1 MSLPAR
7 ARRIR
12 RVPALLLLSV
22 LLTLAIPVAPIQPPV
37 HANPSSPEVSTE
49 KLPFAQIGTSF
60 NPDRAAYLGL
70 DYQTAYDRLLA
81 LNFKVIRLSAYWSQV
96 DEVGYGR
103 LDWLVR
109 RSEEAR
115 QPIVISVG
123 MKGAGWPEFYIPKRY
138 SPELPDGSDVSTD
151 HVLRSGAVQF
161 VGETVERYR
170 DSDVLVAWQ
179 VENEPLNPAGP
190 RRWWIGR
197 PTVEQEV
204 AAVKARDERPVIV
217 NAFGSFNMLFDRYSN
232 RNGIDLKRLLG
243 FESDTAE
250 NQSLETIDPGDI
262 LGLDVYTRIGY
273 NFLGREAVASAS
285 SNWAGTAGHW
295 RQQALKQGKSAW
307 ITEVQAEPWETS
319 NKTLA
324 SPRSTTAADIVDRV
338 NALRAQGYT
347 TILLWG
353 AEYWLW
359 RSDDAD
365 TSWLDAVQ
373 GVLAANNAAPPL
385 LPGSAGASS

>member
-1 MSLPAR
+1 VSLPAR
-7 ARRIR
+7 VRRIR
-12 RVPALLLLSV
+12 RIPALLLLSV

-37 HANPSSPEVSTE
+37 HANPSSPGMNTD
-49 KLPFAQIGTSF
+49 KLPFAQIGASF
-60 NPDRAAYLGL
+60 NPARAAYLGL
-70 DYQTAYDRLLA
+70 DYQVAYDRLLA

-96 DEVGYGR
+96 DEVGYDR

-123 MKGAGWPEFYIPKRY
+123 MKGVGWPEFYIPKRY
-138 SPELPDGSDVSTD
+138 SPELPDGSDISSD

-161 VGETVERYR
+161 VAETVERYR

-197 PTVEQEV
+197 PTLEQEV
-204 AAVKARDERPVIV
+204 AAVKARDQRPVVV

-250 NQSLETIDPGDI
+250 NQSLETIDSGDI

-273 NFLGREAVASAS
+273 SFLGRDAVASAN

-295 RQQALKQGKSAW
+295 RQQALKQGKGAW

-324 SPRSTTAADIVDRV
+324 NPRSTTAADIVDRV

-359 RSDDAD
+359 RADDAD
-365 TSWLDAVQ
+365 TTWLDAVQ
-373 GVLAANNAAPPL
+373 GVLAANNAAPAL
-385 LPGSAGASS
+385 LPASADAGP